1 MFERAATGEHRR
13 VKSSTLMRS
22 FVVVVSLGSLL
33 FATSAGAENE
43 ETNGGQRRLG
53 GHLFM
58 YPASIDNAFVQTT
71 FGTRTS
77 VRYERANDVPIGSF
91 SIDVNALGVQESAAL
106 SIAFADTWSVGVTA
120 LGQFLTGVS
129 GESLATQGAI
139 YDYGAALNGAFR
151 IFRIESSGTQLN
163 VRAELFGLQGG
174 ARLSILPLLVA
185 IHNQPRS
192 VVEEIGSFGQ
202 FLTTPSSWWGFSG
215 SVNLAQAISPMF
227 SVQAS
232 FRLALKR
239 FTQSPF
245 MIGQGRVDFT
255 STGWLPQ
262 AGVAFGVNPPGFPV
276 SFLAEYRTA
285 AQDVHD
291 PASIAHHIIALGVY
305 YSARPNLQLGPIVFG
320 EFGLPEVR
328 GFDVNGGLTSSVR
341 PKAVSGQLMMTYF
354 W

>member
-1 MFERAATGEHRR
+1 
-13 VKSSTLMRS
+13 MRS
-22 FVVVVSLGSLL
+22 FVVILSLGSL
-33 FATSAGAENE
+33 FFSTSAMAQNE

-58 YPASIDNAFVQTT
+58 YPASIENAFVQTT

-77 VRYERANDVPIGSF
+77 IRYERASDIPIGS
-91 SIDVNALGVQESAAL
+91 STLDLNAVGVQESAAL
-106 SIAFADTWSVGVTA
+106 SIAFADTWSVGLTA
-120 LGQFLTGVS
+120 VGQFLTGVS
-129 GESLATQGAI
+129 GESLATQGAL
-139 YDYGAALNGAFR
+139 YDYGAALNGAVR
-151 IFRIESSGTQLN
+151 ILRIESSGTQLN

-174 ARLSILPLLVA
+174 ARFTLLPFLVA
-185 IHNQPRS
+185 IRNQPRN

-227 SVQAS
+227 SLQAS

-245 MIGQGRVDFT
+245 VIGQGRVDVT

-285 AQDVHD
+285 AQDIHD
-291 PASIAHHIIALGVY
+291 PASVAHHLIALGVY
-305 YSARPNLQLGPIVFG
+305 YSAHPNLQVGPIFFG

-328 GFDVNGGLTSSVR
+328 GFDVNGVQTSSER